1 MFFGAMSRSPL
12 EDDVY
17 NDPETRK
24 DNALIQ
30 KWGEGGQGVLPPEK
44 SQKYRV
50 PMVYIFLS
58 LFVLLECVLM
68 LMTSTTETYF

>member
-1 MFFGAMSRSPL
+1 MLPLELIVFFGAMSRSPL

-30 KWGEGGQGVLPPEK
+30 RRGGRGGRGSSPLK
-44 SQKYRV
+44 NHKN
-50 PMVYIFLS
+50 IGFLW
-58 LFVLLECVLM
+58 CI
-68 LMTSTTETYF
+68 YFSAYSFC

>member
-1 MFFGAMSRSPL
+1 MLPLELIVFFGAMSRSPL

-30 KWGEGGQGVLPPEK
+30 RRGGGGGAGGPP
-44 SQKYRV
+44 
-50 PMVYIFLS
+50 P
-58 LFVLLECVLM
+58 
-68 LMTSTTETYF
+68 

>member
-30 KWGEGGQGVLPPEK
+30 RGGGGEGGRRSSPLKNKKNIG
-44 SQKYRV
+44 
-50 PMVYIFLS
+50 FLW
-58 LFVLLECVLM
+58 CI
-68 LMTSTTETYF
+68 YFSAYSFC